1 MKPTAAIEVS
11 DLSFSYN
18 GSPILSDVNLTI
30 GSRDCVSIVGPNAGG
45 KTTLLKLFLGLLKP
59 QTGKVLVF
67 DKTPQQSR
75 SRIGYMPQYMQYDP
89 EFPVTV
95 MDVVEMGCF
104 GRRGGAKLSERDASL
119 AALEEVGIV
128 DKSTS
133 RFSELSGGQRQ
144 RVLIAR
150 AIVSDPDVLM
160 LDEPTSNLDF
170 VVEGRFYELLSKLNE
185 RMTIIIVSHDVG
197 FVSNFVK
204 RVFCVNNKVVE
215 HPAACLSGE
224 LISELYGS
232 DMHMVRHDLEKSST
246 GGGSCKC
253 S

>member
-1 MKPTAAIEVS
+1 MYAIEVQN
-11 DLSFSYN
+11 LSFSYD
-18 GSPILSDVNLTI
+18 GPTILNDVNLKI
-30 GSRDCVSIVGPNAGG
+30 EVGDCVSIVGPNAGG

-59 QTGKVLVF
+59 QKGKVLVF
-67 DKTPQQSR
+67 DKSPQQSR
-75 SRIGYMPQYMQYDP
+75 SRIGYMPQYMKYDS

-95 MDVVEMGCF
+95 MDVVGMGCL
-104 GRRGGAKLSERDASL
+104 GRRKGAALNERDASL
-119 AALEEVGIV
+119 AALEEVGLR
-128 DKSTS
+128 DEFAA

-150 AIVSDPDVLM
+150 AIVSDPEVLM

-170 VVEGRFYELLSKLNE
+170 VVEGRFYRLLSKLNE
-185 RMTIIIVSHDVG
+185 RMAIVIVSHDVG

-204 RVFCVNNKVVE
+204 RVICVNKKVVE
-215 HPAACLSGE
+215 HPAECLSGE

-232 DMHMVRHDLEKSST
+232 DMHMVRHDIDE
-246 GGGSCKC
+246 GGSCKH